1 MPEESDNELMLS
13 VKRGE
18 LEKMALLFERHH
30 CALYRFLFHM
40 THHRELSEDM
50 VQNTFYRMLKYRNT
64 FTGNGEFKT
73 WMYHLAR
80 NVLKDDWK
88 KSKANRREYDLTE
101 FAEKMEGGFLA
112 DEALQKSQDLN
123 LLMKAIKKLNAVDRE
138 ILVLSRF
145 QQLKYHEIALVVNL
159 SEGAV
164 KTRVHRAIN
173 ELRNIYLKNGS
184 YEL

>member
-1 MPEESDNELMLS
+1 
-13 VKRGE
+13 
-18 LEKMALLFERHH
+18 
-30 CALYRFLFHM
+30 
-40 THHRELSEDM
+40 
-50 VQNTFYRMLKYRNT
+50 
-64 FTGNGEFKT
+64 
-73 WMYHLAR
+73 
-80 NVLKDDWK
+80 
-88 KSKANRREYDLTE
+88 
-101 FAEKMEGGFLA
+101 
-112 DEALQKSQDLN
+112 
-123 LLMKAIKKLNAVDRE
+123 MKAIKKLNAVDRE